1 MSTGMTGIF
10 PTGIFPAGCFPTGI
24 FSSVVASTFDD
35 LDFPLTVEVSRKIY
49 TAVIDQ

>member
-10 PTGIFPAGCFPTGI
+10 PTGIFPVGVFPAGV

-35 LDFPLTVEVSRKIY
+35 LDFPLTVEVSRKTY